1 MAVISCGPSEIE
13 TGPQETCEEIR
24 DGIVLVEIYWDEWSL
39 EDLKSDEDLSIIYR
53 DNIEYLVSE
62 IESYREVCEN
72 IDGYYDHYRLG
83 TLIGDIDYLE
93 ARKNY
98 LDGYWDNNSTSSSSS
113 TTSTIY
119 KEKEACSQYQKE
131 MYDVYAEYQ
140 ITSFAIED
148 TMKDWENDE
157 FVSAGII
164 RSLEIIKNN
173 SLTRFNS
180 NVENLIPDSKNEL
193 HFTKWVQMTEGIN
206 QVMDLL
212 LKGLENSDRN
222 LLQQGNAMLVAT
234 NRDFDL
240 LPASFNCGEE

>member
-1 MAVISCGPSEIE
+1 
-13 TGPQETCEEIR
+13 
-24 DGIVLVEIYWDEWSL
+24 
-39 EDLKSDEDLSIIYR
+39 
-53 DNIEYLVSE
+53 
-62 IESYREVCEN
+62 
-72 IDGYYDHYRLG
+72 
-83 TLIGDIDYLE
+83 
-93 ARKNY
+93 
-98 LDGYWDNNSTSSSSS
+98 
-113 TTSTIY
+113 
-119 KEKEACSQYQKE
+119 
-131 MYDVYAEYQ
+131 
-140 ITSFAIED
+140 
-148 TMKDWENDE
+148 MKDWENDE

-222 LLQQGNAMLVAT
+222 LIQQGNAMLVAT

>member
-1 MAVISCGPSEIE
+1 MKKLIPLFLIFVFCSNNATSPE
-13 TGPQETCEEIR
+13 P
-24 DGIVLVEIYWDEWSL
+24 
-39 EDLKSDEDLSIIYR
+39 
-53 DNIEYLVSE
+53 
-62 IESYREVCEN
+62 N
-72 IDGYYDHYRLG
+72 ID
-83 TLIGDIDYLE
+83 TPT
-93 ARKNY
+93 
-98 LDGYWDNNSTSSSSS
+98 STS
-113 TTSTIY
+113 TTTIQLTTTTTTIY
-119 KEKEACSQYQKE
+119 KEKEVCSQYQKE

-157 FVSAGII
+157 FVTAGII
-164 RSLEIIKNN
+164 RTLEIIKNN
-173 SLTRFNS
+173 SLTRLNS

-240 LPASFNCGEE
+240 LPASFKCGEE